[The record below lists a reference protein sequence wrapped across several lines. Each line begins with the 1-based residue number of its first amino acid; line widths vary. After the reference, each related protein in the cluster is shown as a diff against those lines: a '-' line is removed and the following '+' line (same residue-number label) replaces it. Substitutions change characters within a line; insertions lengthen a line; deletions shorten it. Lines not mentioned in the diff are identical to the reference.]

1 MVAGKDAINPGE
13 GKNSWLTG
21 TAAWTF
27 TVLSQGILGVKPD
40 YNGLLIDPCV
50 PSNFKE
56 YTINRTFRGAR
67 YHITVSNPKGVQ
79 KGVKQLYVDGK
90 QIPVGAIPVA
100 KPNTDVQVKVIM
112 G

>member
-21 TAAWTF
+21 TAAWTY
-27 TVLSQGILGVKPD
+27 TVLTQGILGIKPD

-50 PSNFKE
+50 PSNFDE
-56 YTINRTFRGAR
+56 YTVNRTFRGTK
-67 YHITVSNPKGVQ
+67 YQITISNPNGVQ
-79 KGVKQLYVDGK
+79 KGVKEIKVDGK
-90 QIPVGAIPVA
+90 NIKVGTIPHKNSKSI
-100 KPNTDVQVKVIM
+100 VKVEVIM